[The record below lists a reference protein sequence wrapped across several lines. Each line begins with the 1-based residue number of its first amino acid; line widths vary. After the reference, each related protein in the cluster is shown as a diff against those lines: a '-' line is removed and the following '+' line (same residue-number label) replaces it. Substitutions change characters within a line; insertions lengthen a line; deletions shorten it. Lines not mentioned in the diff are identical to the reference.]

1 MTNVGADVEKRQ
13 PLSTV
18 VGGNVFGEATMENS
32 KKVLQKFKNRATI
45 WSSNPSGYL
54 SKVKKNIIWE
64 NIHTLMF
71 VTAVFITAKTWKQRK
86 DPDAGKDWRQEEKGM
101 REDEMVG

>member
-45 WSSNPSGYL
+45 
-54 SKVKKNIIWE
+54 
-64 NIHTLMF
+64 
-71 VTAVFITAKTWKQRK
+71 
-86 DPDAGKDWRQEEKGM
+86 
-101 REDEMVG
+101 